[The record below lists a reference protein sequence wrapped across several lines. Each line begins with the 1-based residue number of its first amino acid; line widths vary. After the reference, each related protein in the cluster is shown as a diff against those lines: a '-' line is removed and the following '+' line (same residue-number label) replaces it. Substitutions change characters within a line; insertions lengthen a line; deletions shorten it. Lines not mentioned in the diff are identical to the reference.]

1 MSKRLVSAS
10 IGLPILLTA
19 VWLGLP
25 WYSAFIFIVAMAAAL
40 EMMRLAGILQSKLCL
55 AFTLILTAFFI
66 TGAHTRALTG
76 EPYSLQI
83 PFLDFLDFINFEYV
97 MLAACY
103 IAASRLAFDAGM
115 MRELGFVTALRICI
129 YVGGFLSYAVLLRG
143 LDQGMEWTLLA
154 LIAVMA
160 TDTTAFLVGRAIGKT
175 PLAPNI
181 SPGKTREGAAAGFLG
196 AIAATTGAAL
206 VMGLGVIIWEALI
219 LGAIV
224 GVMAQLGDLVESRI
238 KRNAEVKDSGWL
250 IPGHGGILDRIDSI
264 VFALPAVYYFVIWE
278 IQSEG
283 GGLLS

>member
-1 MSKRLVSAS
+1 MSNRLISAS
-10 IGLPILLTA
+10 IGMPILLTA

-66 TGAHTRALTG
+66 TGAHTRAITG
-76 EPYSLQI
+76 EPYSLLI
-83 PFLDFLDFINFEYV
+83 PYLDFINFEYV

-103 IAASRLAFDAGM
+103 IAASRLAFDTGM
-115 MRELGFVTALRICI
+115 MRELGFVTALRTCI

-143 LDQGMEWTLLA
+143 LEQGREWTLLV

-175 PLAPNI
+175 PLAPRI
-181 SPGKTREGAAAGFLG
+181 SPGKTREGAAAGFIG
-196 AIAATTGAAL
+196 AITATTCATI

>member
-1 MSKRLVSAS
+1 MSKRLISAS

-25 WYSAFIFIVAMAAAL
+25 WYSAFIFIVAMASAL

-175 PLAPNI
+175 PLAPSI

>member
-1 MSKRLVSAS
+1 MSQRLISAA

-25 WYSAFIFIVAMAAAL
+25 WYSAFIFIVAMASAL

-66 TGAHTRALTG
+66 SGAHTRAATG
-76 EPYSLQI
+76 DPYPSLL
-83 PFLDFLDFINFEYV
+83 PFLDFINFEYV

-103 IAASRLAFDAGM
+103 IAASRLAFDTGM
-115 MRELGFVTALRICI
+115 MRELGFVTALRTSI
-129 YVGGFLSYAVLLRG
+129 YIGGFLSYAVLLRG
-143 LDQGMEWTLLA
+143 LENGREWTLML

-175 PLAPNI
+175 PLAPSI

-196 AIAATTGAAL
+196 AITATTCATI
-206 VMGLGVIIWEALI
+206 VMGLDVIIWEALI

>member
-1 MSKRLVSAS
+1 MSKRLISAS

-25 WYSAFIFIVAMAAAL
+25 WYSAFIFIVAMASAL

-83 PFLDFLDFINFEYV
+83 PFLDFINFEYV

-175 PLAPNI
+175 PLAPTI

>member
-1 MSKRLVSAS
+1 VSKRLVSAS

>member
-1 MSKRLVSAS
+1 MSKRLISAS
-10 IGLPILLTA
+10 IGLPIPLTA

>member
-1 MSKRLVSAS
+1 MSKRLISAS

-25 WYSAFIFIVAMAAAL
+25 WYSAFIFIVAMASAL

-83 PFLDFLDFINFEYV
+83 PFLDFINFEYV

-103 IAASRLAFDAGM
+103 IAASRLAFDAGI

-175 PLAPNI
+175 PLAPSI

>member
-25 WYSAFIFIVAMAAAL
+25 WYSAFIFIVAMASAL

-103 IAASRLAFDAGM
+103 IAASRLAFDAGI

-175 PLAPNI
+175 PLAPSI